1 MAFHPLMAKMAYKI
15 PQKWADTCEGK
26 TVCEL
31 GNQTIKRDIEKRYN
45 VKTASE
51 FFKQMGFDSY
61 LAIDVNTNL
70 DAIAMDLNY
79 VLSDKYG
86 YTEQFDVVTDN
97 GTGEHLFN
105 QYALF
110 ANMHNLC
117 KPGGFMIHIL
127 PFYKQCDHGFFSY
140 HPNLFGALAHENE
153 YEVLESWISTSPVN
167 YCVNIDIVPERQT
180 TLASDMGVDEWHPK
194 WGPELAILM
203 RKKGDDEFK
212 MPMQR
217 LYSGDNIT
225 DEVISEQYKD
235 INK

>member
-1 MAFHPLMAKMAYKI
+1 MVKLAHKI
-15 PQKWADTCEGK
+15 PDKWAESIEGMS
-26 TVCEL
+26 VCEL
-31 GNQTIKRDIEKRYN
+31 GNQTIKPEISKKYQ

-51 FFKQMGFDSY
+51 FFKKMGFSSY
-61 LAIDVNTNL
+61 TAIDVNTNL

-79 VLSDKYG
+79 VLKDRYEFNKTY
-86 YTEQFDVVTDN
+86 DVVTNN

-117 KPGGFMIHIL
+117 KKDGFMLHIL

-140 HPNLFGALAHENE
+140 HPNLFGALAHQND
-153 YEVLESWISTSPVN
+153 YEFLETWISTSPVN

-180 TLASDMGVDEWHPK
+180 TLAEDMGVDQWHPK
-194 WGPELAILM
+194 WGPELAVLM
-203 RKKGDDEFK
+203 RKKTDKEFEI
-212 MPMQR
+212 PMQR

-225 DEVISEQYKD
+225 DGEIFEQYKD